1 VEYPSFEI
9 DVMLFVEYAEMLTEK
24 LKSPDNSGRLKVATR
39 STSLDRIQERINN
52 VIGFYV
58 YSFGSLIQFFRSKAT
73 DLTLERCPD
82 CGDRALAFES
92 GCMTCKSCGYS
103 RCD

>member
-1 VEYPSFEI
+1 MDQLEGIGGS
-9 DVMLFVEYAEMLTEK
+9 
-24 LKSPDNSGRLKVATR
+24 SP
-39 STSLDRIQERINN
+39 
-52 VIGFYV
+52 V
-58 YSFGSLIQFFRSKAT
+58 YSEGKLIMSIPDAIAAVLKKHFLNNEENNTKTSKSI